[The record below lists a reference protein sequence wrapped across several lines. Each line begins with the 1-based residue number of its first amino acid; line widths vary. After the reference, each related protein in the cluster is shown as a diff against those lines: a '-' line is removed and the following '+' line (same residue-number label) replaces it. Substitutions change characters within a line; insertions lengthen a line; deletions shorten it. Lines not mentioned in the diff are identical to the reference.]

1 MMGRFGDDKIE
12 EVRARAD
19 IVEVIGAH
27 VRLRRSG
34 RNFMGLCPFHQE
46 KTPSFS
52 VNPERGFFHCFGCGA
67 GGTVFNFIMR
77 MDGLTFPEA
86 VRTLADRYGV
96 DLPERDEPGG
106 PTRSER
112 DAMLQAN
119 QVAADFYAHVLWR
132 RPEGEGARAYLRSRG
147 ISDETARAF
156 LLGFAPAQPAALA
169 KALEKRGL
177 REAGV
182 KAGLVKKDSSGA
194 FDMFRAR
201 LMFPIRDV
209 QGRVLAFGGRVL
221 DDRLPKYINSPE
233 SPLYSKTRTLYGL
246 YEARQAIAAKDRAV
260 LVEGYIDVI
269 MLWQAGFKESVAG
282 CGTALTVEQLRVLAR
297 YTKNVLACFDGDAAG
312 RKASLRA
319 LEIFLQA
326 GMLGRGIFIPA
337 GFDPDT
343 FIREQG
349 AAEFERLIGSAELLV
364 ERFIRSEVEA
374 IGGPGAPLGQRTA
387 AAESVIAKLRLMQ
400 DELQFNELVRLAAD
414 YLRIDDSTMRRL
426 ARRDAA
432 RSPAP
437 ARNREASV
445 ASDAGAR
452 AEMGLLAIAVLHPA
466 LRPDIA
472 AQGAAELFEESAMA
486 ALMTEVC
493 SREEPHTGLVEWL
506 GERLTPAQQSAI
518 SAFAVGPLM
527 ESAEEARALASDY
540 LSALRRRRT
549 AREVQ
554 ALKTSARDSAG
565 GHDEATAAAQAL
577 IALRREDDPR
587 R

>member
-1 MMGRFGDDKIE
+1 MARFGDDKIE

-67 GGTVFNFIMR
+67 GGTVFNFIMK

-96 DLPERDEPGG
+96 ELPQRDEPGG

-119 QVAADFYAHVLWR
+119 QVGADFYAHVLWR
-132 RPEGEGARAYLRSRG
+132 RPEGEPARAYLRSRG
-147 ISDETARAF
+147 IADDTARGF
-156 LLGFAPAQPAALA
+156 ILGFAPAQPAALA
-169 KALEKRGL
+169 KALERRGL

-182 KAGLVKKDSSGA
+182 KTGLVKKDASGA
-194 FDMFRAR
+194 YDMFRGR

-233 SPLYSKTRTLYGL
+233 SPLYSKARTLYGL
-246 YEARQAIAAKDRAV
+246 YEARQAIAAKDRV
-260 LVEGYIDVI
+260 ILVEGYIDAI
-269 MLWQAGFKESVAG
+269 MLWQAGFKEAVAG
-282 CGTALTVEQLRVLAR
+282 CGTALTVEQLRVLGR

-319 LEIFLQA
+319 LEIFLEA

-343 FIREQG
+343 FVREHG
-349 AAEFERLIGSAELLV
+349 AGEFERMIASAELLA

-374 IGGPGAPLGQRTA
+374 IGGPAAPLGRRTA
-387 AAESVIAKLRLMQ
+387 AAEGVIAKLRLMQ

-414 YLRIDDSTMRRL
+414 YLRIDDATMRRL
-426 ARRDAA
+426 ARRGTSRGAAPTRITDAA
-432 RSPAP
+432 
-437 ARNREASV
+437 ARAS
-445 ASDAGAR
+445 AGDR
-452 AEMGLLAIAVLHPA
+452 AEMGLLAIAMLHPA
-466 LRPDIA
+466 LRPELA
-472 AQGAAELFEESAMA
+472 AQGAAELFRDKVIAQ
-486 ALMTEVC
+486 LMVEVC
-493 SREEPHTGLVEWL
+493 AHGDSYGGLEQWI
-506 GERLTPAQQSAI
+506 GERLTPEQQAALSAL
-518 SAFAVGPLM
+518 AVGPLM
-527 ESAEEARALASDY
+527 ESAGQARALASEY
-540 LSALRRRRT
+540 VAALRRQRV
-549 AREVQ
+549 AGEVQ
-554 ALKTSARDSAG
+554 ALRADARKAG
-565 GHDEATAAAQAL
+565 DREEEAVAKSQEL
-577 IALRREDDPR
+577 ILLRRQDGSR
-587 R
+587 H